1 MRYRRPD
8 QSAKPTLDIINKYN
22 GASYSE
28 NCTRRPDIQRTVSCE
43 KTLVRENTVSDA
55 ALIQDGGKKPLF

>member
-28 NCTRRPDIQRTVSCE
+28 NRTRRPDIQQTVSCE